1 MSLSKLTNTLSIL
14 SICQLETESSRGMK
28 WPKIRKIVEWALH
41 ELRLANKE

>member
-1 MSLSKLTNTLSIL
+1 MCDGIMYVGSQALGE
-14 SICQLETESSRGMK
+14 LETESSRGMK